1 MKRYQSFD
9 CISSAFVW
17 TIAEAS
23 SLSRS
28 QSYHL
33 HCSTPLSLSPKEILS
48 YSFAPSETCDFP
60 LLFVS
65 EAPQSRVPA
74 SLSGL
79 LFSNSPLVLYTP
91 ATVHYSPLPVT
102 PVSFHTFLNLRMQTV
117 LIAASFLPC
126 LADFCLSFRTRLRYL
141 VCETHP
147 SQNGSLLPLCS
158 WMILCLQVTHNIYY
172 LVL

>member
-1 MKRYQSFD
+1 M
-9 CISSAFVW
+9 IAFLLLLFGLLQKPPPCHGLRAIICTVPP
-17 TIAEAS
+17 
-23 SLSRS
+23 
-28 QSYHL
+28 
-33 HCSTPLSLSPKEILS
+33 PLSLSPKEILS